1 MRISDWSSDV
11 CSSDL
16 TIHEYPDYAQL
27 PEDIAVSP
35 TGQQL
40 VFTHLDHLYTI
51 NIQEDATPKQ
61 ITQSRFREVDAAW
74 SKDGKYIIFTA
85 NTPGRSEERRVGKEC
100 VRTCRSGWSPYH

>member
-1 MRISDWSSDV
+1 MKNVRSATGQESF
-11 CSSDL
+11 

-51 NIQEDATPKQ
+51 NIQEDATPKK

-74 SKDGKYIIFTA
+74 SKDRKNIIFTA
-85 NTPGRSEERRVGKEC
+85 YTPGPALDCDPLRIIPDNPK
-100 VRTCRSGWSPYH
+100 SPIQIPE